1 MLQNFFADW
10 PVLPKSLDRGEAQ
23 KTASF
28 LDWILGQLS
37 LVLKRKAVF
46 DAA

>member
-1 MLQNFFADW
+1 MLQNF
-10 PVLPKSLDRGEAQ
+10 LQTGLYYPKASIGVKRK